1 MDAQR
6 PDPDT
11 LLLRVEKEEQ
21 GARQG
26 KLKIFFGSAP
36 GVGKTYAMLEAARR
50 KQEEG
55 EDVIVGI
62 VETHGRQET
71 EKLLNGLEILP
82 RTSYPYRG
90 KNLPEFGLDTA
101 LSRHPTLILVDELA
115 HANAPGSRHKK
126 RWQDVKELLGAGIS
140 VFTTVNVQH
149 LESLNDIVHQ
159 ITGVNVSETIPDS
172 FLDRADEIELIDLPP
187 DDLLQRLREGK
198 VYIPAQAEKAMGHF
212 FQKGNLIALRELAL
226 RRTAER
232 VDEQMESYRRDM
244 GVSASWQATERI
256 LVCVGPN
263 PRSVRL
269 IRAACRMAAGL
280 RADWLAVNVE
290 GPTRVRPSEEDK
302 RLLAEHLRLAESLGG
317 ETVTLTGQ
325 QVSEEILSYARLR
338 NVSKIIVGKPTHP
351 RWKDKLFGSPLDEII
366 RGSGDIDVYVITGD
380 TTAPEKHRTKWI
392 KETSI
397 KPGEWLWSIGA
408 VVVATGIA
416 ALMFPFFDITNL
428 VMIYLLGVVATAI
441 RTSRMPS
448 LLTALLSV
456 AAFDFFFVPPYFT
469 FAVADIKYVFTFI
482 VMLVVAVVISSLAL
496 QVRKQ
501 AEDARSRENK
511 TAALYGLSRDLT
523 RERKKE
529 KISDIAVKHIGEVF
543 HAQTVVLIPDPQERL
558 KVLSTAPGT
567 FAMDQKEWGIAQWV
581 FDNRQSAGLGTDT
594 LTAAKALYLPMISS
608 SGPVGVIGVL
618 PRDHDVSLPPG
629 EIHFLETFANQTA
642 MAFERIMLAQEA
654 YQERLNAESQR
665 MRNTFLSSVS
675 HDLRTPLATI
685 TGAAGTLIHG
695 GEDIPA
701 EKRELLIGTIHEEA
715 ERLNNIIRNVLNI
728 TRLEAGTVK
737 VNKEWQSLEEIV
749 GAVLDRLSDKLR
761 PYTVQTSITPEP
773 PLILLDPILMEQV
786 FTNLLENAIWHTPPG
801 TVIDICTHP
810 HQAFVQI
817 EIADRGPGIEDT
829 EKERIFD
836 KFTHGKD
843 PGKGVGLGLS
853 ICKAIVE
860 AHSGRIWADNRPGG
874 GAIFRISLPTG
885 EEPPLFTDDRQ
896 SSTANS
902 ND

>member
-1 MDAQR
+1 M
-6 PDPDT
+6 
-11 LLLRVEKEEQ
+11 RVEKEEE

-26 KLKIFFGSAP
+26 KLKIFFGAAP

-55 EDVIVGI
+55 EDIVVGV

-71 EKLLNGLEILP
+71 GKLLAGLEILP

-90 KNLPEFGLDTA
+90 KKLLELDLDTA
-101 LSRHPTLILVDELA
+101 LSRRPALILVDELA
-115 HANAPGSRHKK
+115 HTNAPGARHKK

-159 ITGVNVSETIPDS
+159 ITGVNVHETIPDS
-172 FLDRADEIELIDLPP
+172 FLDRADEIELVDLPP

-198 VYIPAQAEKAMGHF
+198 VYIPAQAEKAMTHF

-244 GVSASWQATERI
+244 GVRAIWPATERI

-269 IRAACRMAAGL
+269 IRAARRMAAGL
-280 RADWLAVNVE
+280 RADWIAVNVE
-290 GPTRVRPSEEDK
+290 APTHVRPSEEDK
-302 RLLAEHLRLAESLGG
+302 RLLAEHLRLAASLGG
-317 ETVTLTGQ
+317 ETVTLTGN
-325 QVSEEILSYARLR
+325 QVSEEILNYARSR
-338 NVSKIIVGKPTHP
+338 NVGKIIVGKPTHP

-380 TTAPEKHRTKWI
+380 TAAPEKHRTEWV
-392 KETSI
+392 KETPV
-397 KPGEWLWSIGA
+397 KPGDWFWSIGA
-408 VVVATGIA
+408 VVAATGIA
-416 ALMFPFFDITNL
+416 ALMFPFFDLTNL
-428 VMIYLLGVVATAI
+428 VMIYLLGVAITAA

-448 LLTALLSV
+448 LLSTLLSV

-469 FAVADIKYVFTFI
+469 LAVADVKYLVTFI
-482 VMLVVAVVISSLAL
+482 VMFVVAAVISGLAL

-501 AEDARSRENK
+501 AEDARRREKN
-511 TAALYGLSRDLT
+511 TAALYGLSRDLA
-523 RERKKE
+523 RERKKD
-529 KISDIAVKHIGEVF
+529 KLSDIAVKHINEFFLG
-543 HAQTVVLIPDPQERL
+543 QTVVLLPDLQGRL
-558 KVLSTAPGT
+558 KVLSTAQGT

-581 FDNRQSAGLGTDT
+581 FDNRQSAGMGTDT

-618 PRDHDVSLPPG
+618 PHDRDASFPPG

-642 MAFERIMLAQEA
+642 MAFERINLAHEA
-654 YQERLNAESQR
+654 YRERLNAESQR

-685 TGAAGTLIHG
+685 TGAAGTLIRG
-695 GEDIPA
+695 GEEIPA
-701 EKRELLIGTIHEEA
+701 EKRELLIVTIHEEA

-737 VNKEWQSLEEIV
+737 VNKEWQSLEDIV
-749 GAVLDRLSDKLR
+749 GAVLDRLSDKLN
-761 PYTVQTSITPEP
+761 PYPVQTSIAPEP
-773 PLILLDPILMEQV
+773 PLIPFDPILMEQV
-786 FTNLLENAIWHTPPG
+786 FTNLLENAIQHTHPG
-801 TVIDICTHP
+801 TVIDISTHRR
-810 HQAFVQI
+810 QAFVQI
-817 EIADRGPGIEDT
+817 EISDRGPGIKDD

-836 KFTHGKD
+836 KFTRGKD
-843 PGKGVGLGLS
+843 SGKGAGLGLS

-860 AHSGRIWADNRPGG
+860 AHGGRIWADNRPGG
-874 GAIFRISLPTG
+874 GAIFRILLPTG
-885 EEPPLFTDDRQ
+885 EEPPQFTDDRQ
-896 SSTANS
+896 SSAAN
-902 ND
+902 NDD